1 VASADISLDDA
12 TGREPGDP
20 RLPPG
25 TKSMSPPPPEA
36 RPEHSP
42 LRRYPDRG
50 LLGGV
55 CAGVAEYMGVETLLV
70 RLGMAAAI
78 TIGGLG
84 IAIYALA
91 WALIP
96 VAPGS
101 ERAERRPGAWR
112 EMLAIV
118 VIVAAVLV
126 VLRHTRLWLGDSLVG
141 PVLLASFGLAL
152 VWRPAGPSFAGL
164 PRRWRP
170 SLRSLPPKLRR
181 PSRGDAPRLA
191 LGAVLV
197 AFASALLLH
206 SLGVLESLG
215 KAVAVVAIIATA
227 LGVLVAPWFVRL
239 GRNLAV
245 ERAARIREQE
255 RAELAAHLH
264 DSVLQTLA
272 LIQRRAGDAR
282 EVAGLARR
290 QERELRRW
298 LFERS
303 APGPDASVKVAL
315 ERAAAEVEELHGV
328 PVEAVIVGDC
338 ALDPPLEALV
348 LAAREAM
355 TNASKFAGVERV
367 DLYAEVGSGRVE
379 VFVRDR
385 GVGFDPAA
393 IPPDRR
399 GVRDSIVGR
408 MERYGGHAT
417 VRSAPGDGTEIEL
430 SMDAQ
435 TVGAKVPS
443 S

>member
-1 VASADISLDDA
+1 VASADTSLDNA
-12 TGREPGDP
+12 TGREPGDSS
-20 RLPPG
+20 PPAP
-25 TKSMSPPPPEA
+25 KSMSPPAPEV
-36 RPEHSP
+36 RPEHPP

-101 ERAERRPGAWR
+101 ERAARRPGAWR

-152 VWRPAGPSFAGL
+152 VWRPVGPSFAGL
-164 PRRWRP
+164 SRPRRP
-170 SLRSLPPKLRR
+170 SLRSLPLNLRR
-181 PSRGDAPRLA
+181 PTRSDAPRLV
-191 LGAVLV
+191 LGAMLV
-197 AFASALLLH
+197 AFANASLLH
-206 SLGVLESLG
+206 SLGVLDSLG
-215 KAVAVVAIIATA
+215 KGIVVVAIIGTA
-227 LGVLVAPWFVRL
+227 LGVLVGPWFVRV

-303 APGPDASVKVAL
+303 AAGPDRSVKAAL
-315 ERAAAEVEELHGV
+315 ERAAAEVEELHAV
-328 PVEAVIVGDC
+328 PVEAVIVGDR
-338 ALDPPLEALV
+338 ALDAPLEALV
-348 LAAREAM
+348 QAAREAM
-355 TNASKFAGVERV
+355 TNAAKFAGVERV

-379 VFVRDR
+379 AFVRDR
-385 GVGFDPAA
+385 GVGFDPEA

-417 VRSAPGDGTEIEL
+417 VRSTPGDGTEIEL
-430 SMDAQ
+430 LMDAQ
-435 TVGAKVPS
+435 TVRVKVPS

>member
-1 VASADISLDDA
+1 VASANTSLDDT
-12 TGREPGDP
+12 TGREAGDSH
-20 RLPPG
+20 PPLA
-25 TKSMSPPPPEA
+25 TKSMSPPAPEA
-36 RPEHSP
+36 RSEHLP

-55 CAGVAEYMGVETLLV
+55 CAGVAEYMRVDTLLV
-70 RLGMAAAI
+70 RLGMTAAI

-101 ERAERRPGAWR
+101 ERAARRPGAWR
-112 EMLAIV
+112 EMVAIV

-152 VWRPAGPSFAGL
+152 VWRPVGPSFAGL

-170 SLRSLPPKLRR
+170 SLRSLPLNLRR
-181 PSRGDAPRLA
+181 PTRGDTPRLV
-191 LGAVLV
+191 LGAILV
-197 AFASALLLH
+197 AFASASLLH
-206 SLGVLESLG
+206 SLGVLDSLG
-215 KAVAVVAIIATA
+215 KAIGVVAIIATA
-227 LGVLVAPWFVRL
+227 LGVLVGPWIVRL

-298 LFERS
+298 LFERP
-303 APGPDASVKVAL
+303 AAGPDVSVKVAL

-338 ALDPPLEALV
+338 ALDAPLEALV
-348 LAAREAM
+348 LAAREAI
-355 TNASKFAGVERV
+355 TNAAKFACGERV

-379 VFVRDR
+379 AFVRDR

-417 VRSAPGDGTEIEL
+417 VRSSPGDGTEIEL
-430 SMDAQ
+430 LMDAQ
-435 TVGAKVPS
+435 SARAKVPS

>member
-1 VASADISLDDA
+1 MSSAETTVDQPA
-12 TGREPGDP
+12 AGEV
-20 RLPPG
+20 PPAG
-25 TKSMSPPPPEA
+25 APKSMSPPVPEA
-36 RPEHSP
+36 RPEHAP
-42 LRRYPDRG
+42 LRRCPDRG

-78 TIGGLG
+78 TIDGLG
-84 IAIYALA
+84 VAIYALA

-96 VAPGS
+96 VGPGS
-101 ERAERRPGAWR
+101 ERAARRPGAWR
-112 EMLAIV
+112 EMLAVV
-118 VIVAAVLV
+118 VIVAAVLI

-170 SLRSLPPKLRR
+170 SLRSLSLNLRR
-181 PSRGDAPRLA
+181 PARGDAPRLV

-197 AFASALLLH
+197 AIANASLLH
-206 SLGVLESLG
+206 TLGVLDSLG
-215 KAVAVVAIIATA
+215 KAIVVVAIIATA
-227 LGVLVAPWFVRL
+227 LGLLVGPWFVRL

-255 RAELAAHLH
+255 RAEVAAHLH

-298 LFERS
+298 LFERP
-303 APGPDASVKVAL
+303 AGGEGASVKAAL

-328 PVEAVIVGDC
+328 PIEVVVVGDGP
-338 ALDPPLEALV
+338 LDAPLEALV
-348 LAAREAM
+348 QAAREAM
-355 TNASKFAGVERV
+355 TNAAKFAGEERV
-367 DLYAEVGSGRVE
+367 DLYAEVGPDRVE
-379 VFVRDR
+379 AFVRDR

-393 IPPDRR
+393 IPADRR

-408 MERYGGHAT
+408 MERYGGHAG
-417 VRSAPGDGTEIEL
+417 VRSTPGEGTEIEL
-430 SMDAQ
+430 LMDAQ
-435 TVGAKVPS
+435 AAGARAPLS
-443 S
+443 